1 MMAAGCTAWTWAM
14 PREDDGS
21 NEMLRCSFCGHEN
34 RYGQLFC
41 EECGQNLENDVAAG
55 ATLPTRQ
62 LDQAPN
68 DLSAKA
74 TWGTARFSSTSSI
87 VIHFRDASDPV
98 EIQPSPRTIL
108 GRADTTSPIQPDLDL
123 TPYGALEKGV
133 SRIHAAVERS
143 EDTLTITDMGSSNGT
158 HLNGQRL
165 GPDQP
170 RVLRDGDEIRL
181 GKLVAHIYFK

>member
-1 MMAAGCTAWTWAM
+1 MQTCPYCGQKN
-14 PREDDGS
+14 REG
-21 NEMLRCSFCGHEN
+21 L
-34 RYGQLFC
+34 LFC
-41 EECGQNLENDVAAG
+41 EECGQNLTADGGGFN

-62 LDQAPN
+62 LEQSPN

-74 TWGTARFSSTSSI
+74 TWGTARFGHQST
-87 VIHFRDASDPV
+87 VLIHIRDVTEP
-98 EIQPSPRTIL
+98 ILLSPARRTIL
-108 GRADTTSPIQPDLDL
+108 GRADNSSTSQPDLDL

-143 EDTLTITDMGSSNGT
+143 EDTLTLIDMGSSNGT